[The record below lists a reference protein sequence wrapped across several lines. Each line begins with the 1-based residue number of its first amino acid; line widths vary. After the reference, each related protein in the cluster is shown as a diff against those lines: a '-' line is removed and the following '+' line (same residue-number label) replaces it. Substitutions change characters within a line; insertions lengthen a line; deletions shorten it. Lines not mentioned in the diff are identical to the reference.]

1 MGRVPRRKSTAAAG
15 VTSAGAPTPATTST
29 GEPTS
34 AVSATDAPLPVRKQA
49 VVVIHGMGE
58 PIPMDTMR
66 SFVDAVWETDNSFRV
81 VAGVGPANRN
91 ESWVVPDQRTG
102 SLDLNRITTPPFVM
116 RNDQDPQFAVRTDF
130 FEFYWSDIMVGT
142 TFEHLRAWMA
152 GLLFRWPYRV
162 PARVISAWI
171 FLWLAVLLALF
182 MAVMG
187 SVELAAPGSWKT
199 LVASL
204 GGWTPGWMRQA
215 WLCAVD
221 DLTAEIVGRALTV
234 LVAGGLFWL
243 LVRRL
248 YRGRKPAG
256 AWARVSASWL
266 FAFVVPAAIAALGWY
281 VDWEFILLPPT
292 VFLLLSA
299 GLAFFIQRFLVPYF
313 GDVAR
318 YVRAAPDTVAKRAE
332 VRERGLKLLRELHRG
347 STSHDS
353 KKKDDGYQRIVIVAH
368 SLGSIIAYDI
378 LSHYW
383 AEAGPTGPHYPPKGE
398 VGTALRKMDDFL
410 QKHLNVEDG
419 DAPGAETGS
428 TLSIKRSV
436 FQKSFERPA
445 FFAHQRNLSRALVED
460 GKSWRITDFVSL
472 GSPLS
477 HAAFLMAGDD
487 LELEQKIAE
496 RQIAT
501 CPPYP
506 DPLTKSIRF
515 PRPDEDA
522 EPFRYAHHASVFA
535 AARWTN
541 IYDPHFAIFFG
552 DVISGR
558 VGSDPMDATPVAMGR
573 FGLGICDKGIRI
585 HRKLA
590 FPLTRL
596 FTHTCY
602 WSHDAKGG
610 HIEALREAINLKEIF
625 ETAHPVDKP

>member
-1 MGRVPRRKSTAAAG
+1 MSQAKPK
-15 VTSAGAPTPATTST
+15 TSEGEKPA
-29 GEPTS
+29 
-34 AVSATDAPLPVRKQA
+34 LPVRKQA

-58 PIPMDTMR
+58 PVPMDTMR
-66 SFVDAVWETDNSFRV
+66 SFVDAVWDDDSSFKPL
-81 VAGVGPANRN
+81 AAQESGTRN

-102 SLDLNRITTPPFVM
+102 SLDLFRITTPPYVR
-116 RNDQDPQFAVRTDF
+116 RNDTDPKFAARTDF

-152 GLLFRWPYRV
+152 GLLFRWPHQV
-162 PARVISAWI
+162 PSRVIAAWI
-171 FLWLAVLLALF
+171 FLWVSVLLALF
-182 MAVMG
+182 LAVIG
-187 SVELAAPGSWKT
+187 SIRLAAPDSWDA
-199 LVASL
+199 LVELLRNWA
-204 GGWTPGWMRQA
+204 PGWARQA
-215 WLCAVD
+215 WLCVAGN
-221 DLTAEIVGRALTV
+221 LTAEIVGRALTV

-248 YRGRKPAG
+248 HRVRKPDD
-256 AWARVSASWL
+256 AWARVSASWF
-266 FAFVVPAAIAALGWY
+266 FAFVIPVAIGALGWF
-281 VDWEFILLPPT
+281 VVNWPSILLPPT

-332 VRERGLKLLRELHRG
+332 VRERGLKLLRELHGG
-347 STSHDS
+347 SSSHDS
-353 KKKDDGYQRIVIVAH
+353 KEKDEGYQRVVIVAH

-383 AEAGPTGPHYPPKGE
+383 AEAGPTGPHYPPKGQ
-398 VGTALRKMDDFL
+398 VWTALRKMDELL
-410 QKHLNVEDG
+410 QKHLKVEDG
-419 DAPGAETGS
+419 GAPGVLSGS
-428 TLSIKRSV
+428 TLQVKRSV
-436 FQKSFERPA
+436 FQASFERLA
-445 FFAHQRNLSRALVED
+445 FFRRQRDLSRALVED

-477 HAAFLMAGDD
+477 HAGFLMAGDD
-487 LELEQKIAE
+487 IEVEQKIAE

-506 DPLTKSIRF
+506 DPLTKSILF
-515 PRPDEDA
+515 PRPEEDA
-522 EPFRYAHHASVFA
+522 APFRYAHHASVFA
-535 AARWTN
+535 ATRWTN

-558 VGSDPMDATPVAMGR
+558 VGSDPMDATPVAKGK
-573 FGLGICDKGIRI
+573 FGLGVCDIGIRI
-585 HRKLA
+585 HRKLI

-602 WSHDAKGG
+602 WSQDAQGG
-610 HIEALREAINLKEIF
+610 HIEALRKAVNLKEIF
-625 ETAHPVDKP
+625 ETDDPTGEN